1 MHGKNT
7 TTALI
12 GITVFMLAAC
22 QVSCSRFDPGC
33 YDDYIGRMS
42 RETTRPATSVPAVP
56 PVSTRPT
63 ETAGPL
69 KITVQEAVFLA
80 LANNRQ
86 LAVERMNPSIRHTRE
101 QQERAV
107 FDPVVGGEISTDRSR
122 SEGASRSGSAREKAV
137 SGGVSTGVFLPTGTT
152 VDVGA
157 STDIADSSLYD
168 DSFTSTRVGLTVTQA
183 LLRGA
188 GVRANLVRLRQARLD
203 TRASEYALRGFAEM
217 LVAAVETTYWDYA
230 LAQRQIQIYTDSLK
244 LAEQQMKE
252 TEERIRIGK
261 LAETELAAA
270 QAEVALR
277 KENLINAR
285 SSLART
291 RLQLLRLTSPAAGS
305 WDREI
310 TLQDRPGVP
319 KGKLDDVKSRV
330 QVALRMR
337 PEMNEA
343 RLAVKRGDLEIVR
356 TKNGLLPKLDLF
368 VTLGKTGYA
377 DSFGRSVSDLDGDG
391 YDVLVG
397 VRSEFP
403 LGNRDARAEHRRSVL
418 TRRQTIRAVEN
429 LAQLVEVD
437 VRTAFIEVNRAR
449 EQISATAATRKF
461 QAEKLRAE
469 TEKFRVG
476 RSTSLLVAQA
486 QRDFLSSQIAEV
498 EAVVNCLKALVELYR
513 LEGSL
518 LERRGIGAPGRE
530 PVGPMNGQTRTND
543 EEAHNKA
550 VKALAPNQEGT
561 AR

>member
-1 MHGKNT
+1 MLGNNT

-12 GITVFMLAAC
+12 GITIFTLAAC
-22 QVSCSRFDPGC
+22 QVSCSQFDPGR

-42 RETTRPATSVPAVP
+42 RGTTRPAPSVPAVP

-69 KITVQEAVFLA
+69 EITVQEAIFLA
-80 LANNRQ
+80 LANNRE
-86 LAVERMNPSIRHTRE
+86 LAVERMNPSILHTRQ

-107 FDPVVGGEISTDRSR
+107 FDPVVGGEISTDGSG
-122 SEGASRSGSAREKAV
+122 SDSASRSGSTREKAV
-137 SGGVSTGVFLPTGTT
+137 SGSVSAGAFLPTGTT
-152 VDVGA
+152 VDVEA
-157 STDIADSSLYD
+157 TTDVTDSSLYS

-203 TRASEYALRGFAEM
+203 TRASEYELRGFAEM

-252 TEERIRIGK
+252 SEERIRVGK
-261 LAETELAAA
+261 LAEMELPAA

-285 SSLART
+285 SSLAT
-291 RLQLLRLTSPAAGS
+291 IRLQLLRLINPAADR
-305 WDREI
+305 WDQEI
-310 TLQDRPGVP
+310 TLQDRPAAP

-330 QVALRMR
+330 QLALRMR

-343 RLAVKRGDLEIVR
+343 RLAVKRGDLEIVKTR
-356 TKNGLLPKLDLF
+356 NGLLPKLDLF

-377 DSFGRSVSDLDGDG
+377 DSFGRSVRDLGGDG

-397 VRSEFP
+397 VTGEYP
-403 LGNRDARAEHRRSVL
+403 LGNRDARAVHRRSAL
-418 TRRQTIRAVEN
+418 TRRQAIRAVEN
-429 LAQLVEVD
+429 LAQLVEMD
-437 VRTAFIEVNRAR
+437 VRTAFIEVNRTR
-449 EQISATAATRKF
+449 EQISATTATRKF
-461 QAEKLRAE
+461 QEEKLRAE

-486 QRDFLSSQIAEV
+486 QRDLLFSQIAEV
-498 EAVVNCLKALVELYR
+498 RGVANYLKSLVELYR

-530 PVGPMNGQTRTND
+530 PVGLMNGQTPTND
-543 EEAHNKA
+543 EQVHNKA
-550 VKALAPNQEGT
+550 LKALAPNQEET
-561 AR
+561 IR

>member
-1 MHGKNT
+1 MSAKNT
-7 TTALI
+7 ATAFI
-12 GITVFMLAAC
+12 SITVFMLAAC
-22 QVSCSRFDPGC
+22 QVSCSQFDPGR

-42 RETTRPATSVPAVP
+42 REKTRPAEPVPPATTRPA
-56 PVSTRPT
+56 

-69 KITVQEAVFLA
+69 EVTVQEAIFLA
-80 LANNRQ
+80 LANNRE
-86 LAVERMNPSIRHTRE
+86 LAVERLNPSISHTLE

-107 FDPVVGGEISTDRSR
+107 FDPIVGGEVSTDRSR
-122 SEGASRSGSAREKAV
+122 SQGASRPDSTREKSV
-137 SGGVSTGVFLPTGTT
+137 SGTVSAGVFLPTGTT

-188 GVRANLVRLRQARLD
+188 GVRVNLVRLHQARLD
-203 TRASEYALRGFAEM
+203 TRASEYELRGFAEM
-217 LVAAVETTYWDYA
+217 LVAVVETTYWDYA
-230 LAQRQIQIYTDSLK
+230 LAQRQIQIYTDSLE

-252 TEERIRIGK
+252 TAERIRIGK

-277 KENLINAR
+277 KEILINAR
-285 SSLART
+285 SNLARI
-291 RLQLLRLTSPAAGS
+291 RLQLLRLTNPAAER
-305 WDREI
+305 WDRTI
-310 TLQDRPGVP
+310 ILKDRPGVP
-319 KGKLDDVKSRV
+319 KSDLDNVKSRV
-330 QVALRMR
+330 RLALRMR

-377 DSFGRSVSDLDGDG
+377 DSFGRSVRDLDGDGDG

-397 VRSEFP
+397 VAGEYP
-403 LGNRDARAEHRRSVL
+403 LGNRDARAQHRWAFL
-418 TRRQTIRAVEN
+418 TRQQSLRAVEN
-429 LAQLVEVD
+429 LSQLVEID
-437 VRTAFIEVNRAR
+437 VRTAFIEVNRTR
-449 EQISATAATRKF
+449 EQISATAATRTF

-486 QRDFLSSQIAEV
+486 QRDLLSSQIAEV
-498 EAVVNCLKALVELYR
+498 RAVANYLKALVELYR

-518 LERRGIGAPGRE
+518 LERRSISAPGRE
-530 PVGPMNGQTRTND
+530 PVYLTNEQRRTND
-543 EEAHNKA
+543 EPANNKTDKTLPA
-550 VKALAPNQEGT
+550 NQEEA

>member
-1 MHGKNT
+1 MLGKNT

-22 QVSCSRFDPGC
+22 QISCSQFDPGR
-33 YDDYIGRMS
+33 YEDYIGRMS
-42 RETTRPATSVPAVP
+42 RESARLDKPVSPVPPVATRPAE
-56 PVSTRPT
+56 PT
-63 ETAGPL
+63 NLIEVT
-69 KITVQEAVFLA
+69 IQEAIFLA
-80 LANNRQ
+80 LANNRE
-86 LAVERMNPSIRHTRE
+86 LAVERMNPSIRHTLE
-101 QQERAV
+101 QQEHAV
-107 FDPVVGGEISTDRSR
+107 FDPVVDGEISTDTSR
-122 SEGASRSGSAREKAV
+122 SEGASRSGSTRGKSV
-137 SGGVSTGVFLPTGTT
+137 SGSISAGAFLPTGTT

-188 GVRANLVRLRQARLD
+188 GVRVNLVRLRQARLD
-203 TRASEYALRGFAEM
+203 TRASEYELRGFAEM
-217 LVAAVETTYWDYA
+217 LVAAVEKTYWDYA

-252 TEERIRIGK
+252 TAERIRIGE

-277 KENLINAR
+277 KEILINAR
-285 SSLART
+285 SSLAKI
-291 RLQLLRLTSPAAGS
+291 RLQLLRLTNPTARQM
-305 WDREI
+305 WDRDVI
-310 TLQDRPGVP
+310 LQDQPRAP
-319 KGKLDDVKSRV
+319 KGKLDDVESRV
-330 QVALRMR
+330 QVALQMR

-343 RLAVKRGDLEIVR
+343 RLAVKRGDLEVIK

-377 DSFGRSVSDLDGDG
+377 DSFGRSASDLDGDG

-397 VRSEFP
+397 VRGEFP
-403 LGNRDARAEHRRSVL
+403 LGNRDARAQHRRAFL
-418 TRRQTIRAVEN
+418 TKQQSLRAVEN
-429 LAQLVEVD
+429 LSQLVEMD
-437 VRTAFIEVNRAR
+437 VRTAFIEVNRTR

-476 RSTSLLVAQA
+476 LSTSLLVAQA
-486 QRDFLSSQIAEV
+486 QRDLLSSQIAEV
-498 EAVVNCLKALVELYR
+498 EAVVNCLKALVDLYR

-518 LERRGIGAPGRE
+518 LERRGIGTPGRE
-530 PVGPMNGQTRTND
+530 PVGPMNGRC
-543 EEAHNKA
+543 
-550 VKALAPNQEGT
+550 P
-561 AR
+561 